1 MNRVLLTGLVV
12 VVLSMTLHGWAGP
25 TRNPRTD
32 RRHVVLVLG
41 WAGSGDAGKGG
52 HAVVSALQDRHG
64 DWRFVNRLQP
74 AAVARREVPAELAGL
89 LKQSEPDLTGVYALR
104 KALFGSL
111 YDLRLGEVAA
121 VVVLPGKRHVDREGA
136 FAGREP
142 ADVFDETLKRVRG
155 HRKTQHARYALFAP
169 DGQVDSRLLPVAK
182 DNGVDV
188 LRASGDEGVAAL
200 DEFLVESLRDRPPP
214 LYAEWFE
221 QGIKHKPNPICT
233 ANRDRSPL
241 WGRDGGEASAE
252 GRRVLLDA
260 DSYPREPARFA
271 EPPTVSREGNEW
283 IIRFALDRADDVLV
297 RAVDREGAIVRHLGC
312 GVLGTNAPPP
322 FAATN
327 LAQTIRWD
335 GLDAAGRPA
344 PAGTRIQVGIGA
356 VPRFER
362 FLLHAPSQLMSS
374 IIGLDVDPKG
384 RVYVV
389 MDSGGRY
396 DMNILRLDREGRY
409 VDMVYPSD
417 PRALDAK
424 LEDIYPFA
432 CSVDGM
438 TVPTRP
444 RPWPYYAYPR
454 RLHGFPFRIDAKGRG
469 WFAEVGTGLRS
480 LASPPDAAWRVFGV
494 PDLERFWFLQ
504 TMSILECFGAFAVD
518 DKGHGYLA
526 WRADRKVGFSGTHTS
541 LNDPRWMGTIV
552 KVDLATGKPAADFT
566 YNGKS
571 GLPAPRFSLGDG
583 QTIAA
588 GGLRRRNT
596 PDPRV
601 DNDHAFPDI
610 CAMDVDAEGRI
621 LVVDGYPRRLKI
633 YAANGRWLG
642 ALSGVPIEGESV
654 SFRDLYNVRAGAHGC
669 YLLTSLVGRGKER
682 FLIKCTGDPVQPD
695 VAWLQPVDPH
705 SLHLAVDDAA
715 DPVHLWV
722 AGKGAGGR
730 LTRYTDQGDG
740 ASAPLQAGGVRSGA
754 IVQPGAMAVMAPD
767 RLLVK
772 DDARGVLVSCLF
784 DGSDRHEVE
793 IPHLRSLQADPHK
806 GRVLVG
812 TILRKHVC
820 FDARL
825 RKQPLEL
832 GPWSGHYGGQFLGS
846 DPDGSLYVRDHR
858 IGMKSRYY
866 PKKGFNGVIRKYG
879 PDGSVLEP
887 ELCLL
892 WHSAGGAARDSQ
904 GNFYAMDLCLG
915 KFQRVVHDFPF
926 RTMKAA
932 EYENMGWRRGEHTI
946 RHQSEIG
953 YLVKFPA
960 SGGVRNTETE
970 LWAHRGFSS
979 IPGGGCHCIWPA
991 NLVAVDGADR
1001 IYGADVDHFHVKVLD
1016 ANGNLIARVGRWG
1029 NAQTVP
1035 AAGEPAA
1042 GLGFSYIYSLSAC
1055 GDRLF
1060 VADRVLRRIAV
1071 VKIDYRRLVEMEIA
1085 AGSNRGSE

>member
-1 MNRVLLTGLVV
+1 MRRVLFSWMAVAILPAVFN
-12 VVLSMTLHGWAGP
+12 MWAAP
-25 TRNPRTD
+25 NVRSRTD

-41 WAGSGDAGKGG
+41 WAGSADSEQGG
-52 HAVVSALQDRHG
+52 HGVVFALSQRHVEWRVVS
-64 DWRFVNRLQP
+64 RLQP
-74 AAVARREVPAELAGL
+74 KPVARRKVPADLATQ
-89 LKQSEPDLTGVYALR
+89 LKKAEKESAEPAVTGVYALR
-104 KALFGSL
+104 KSQFGSL
-111 YDLRLGEVAA
+111 YDPGLGEVSA
-121 VVVLPGKRHVDREGA
+121 VVIIPGQRHIDKKNA
-136 FAGREP
+136 FTGRKP
-142 ADVFDETLKRVRG
+142 AEVFEETLKWVRG
-155 HRKTQHARYALFAP
+155 HRKTKDARRVLFQP
-169 DGQVDSRLLPVAK
+169 DGPINDRLLSAAK
-182 DNGVDV
+182 ENGFDV
-188 LRASGDEGVAAL
+188 VQASGDEGLAAL
-200 DEFLVESLRDRPPP
+200 DEFLVNALHDRQRP

-221 QGIKHKPNPICT
+221 QGIKRKPDPVCT
-233 ANRDRSPL
+233 ANRDRSPV
-241 WGRDGGEASAE
+241 WGCDGLRSSAE
-252 GRRVLLDA
+252 GRHVLLDA
-260 DSYPREPARFA
+260 ESYPREPARFS

-283 IIRFALDRADDVLV
+283 IIRFTLDRADDVLV
-297 RAVDREGAIVRHLGC
+297 RAVNREGGIVRHLGC

-344 PAGTRIQVGIGA
+344 PPGTRIQVGIGA

-362 FLLHAPSQLMSS
+362 FLLHDPSQLMSS
-374 IIGLDVDPKG
+374 IIGLEVDPKG

-396 DMNILRLDREGRY
+396 DMNIIRLDREGRY

-424 LEDIYPFA
+424 LEDVYPFA

-444 RPWPYYAYPR
+444 RAWPYYVYPKR
-454 RLHGFPFRIDAKGRG
+454 VHGFPFRVDAKGRG

-480 LASPPDAAWRVFGV
+480 LASRPDAAWRVFAV

-526 WRADRKVGFSGTHTS
+526 WRADGKVGFSGTRNS
-541 LNDPRWMGTIV
+541 LNDPRWTGTIV
-552 KVDLATGKPAADFT
+552 KVDLATGKPAADFR

-571 GLPAPRFSLGDG
+571 KLQAPRFHLGDG
-583 QTIAA
+583 QTMTV
-588 GGLRRRNT
+588 GGLHHRNA

-621 LVVDGYPRRLKI
+621 LVVDGYPRRLKV
-633 YAANGRWLG
+633 YAANGHWLG
-642 ALSGVPIEGESV
+642 ALSAVRIEGESV
-654 SFRDLYNVRAGAHGC
+654 SFRELHNVRSGADGY
-669 YLLTSLVGRGKER
+669 YLLASLVGRGEER

-695 VAWLQPVDPH
+695 VAWMQAVDPH
-705 SLHLAVDDAA
+705 SMHLAVDEAGDAA
-715 DPVHLWV
+715 YLWV
-722 AGKGAGGR
+722 AGKGVGGK
-730 LTRYTDQGDG
+730 LTRYTDLGHK

-767 RLLVK
+767 RFLVK

-784 DGSDRHEVE
+784 DGSDRYEVKM
-793 IPHLRSLQADPHK
+793 PHVRSLEADPHRR
-806 GRVLVG
+806 RVLVSTSG
-812 TILRKHVC
+812 RKRYC
-820 FDARL
+820 FDPQL
-825 RKQPLEL
+825 RRQPLEL
-832 GPWSGHYGGQFLGS
+832 GPWTGHYGGQFLGS

-926 RTMKAA
+926 RSMKAA

-1001 IYGADVDHFHVKVLD
+1001 VHG
-1016 ANGNLIARVGRWG
+1016 ARVVR
-1029 NAQTVP
+1029 
-1035 AAGEPAA
+1035 
-1042 GLGFSYIYSLSAC
+1042 
-1055 GDRLF
+1055 
-1060 VADRVLRRIAV
+1060 
-1071 VKIDYRRLVEMEIA
+1071 
-1085 AGSNRGSE
+1085 